1 MSWPR
6 PIRSL
11 PFGLSLACM
20 LLGGATAATQT
31 PAEQVA
37 AAAVAWVTSD
47 QVAERELQTA
57 VKVLVQHHTAA
68 IDWLAA
74 ELPAALAKPT
84 EPRGRGVT
92 SLATHFVLGFLEQQ
106 RKTEMVFVGQYDALA
121 RLQPFV
127 GELLFQLLLET
138 PDWYPLT
145 FREHLIAPLRD
156 LQPKPPQPDRL
167 AATRKLCA
175 AVEVEPEALRRLVAA
190 MLWQWG
196 EPAAGKAVVARL
208 QQATTEGEAEDRLLA
223 TLALADYQVL
233 LRDYKA
239 AASTHRAA
247 QALAR
252 SCDVPLRPAAL
263 YAAACVHALL
273 GEVDR
278 GIDALDRCATLLAS
292 PHLDTS
298 LRIKR
303 TLFDNDPELAL
314 LRQDP
319 RFAAIVEKAFGA
331 AVDPP
336 GGR

>member
-1 MSWPR
+1 MSWLR
-6 PIRSL
+6 PIRCL
-11 PFGLSLACM
+11 PFGLSLACVM
-20 LLGGATAATQT
+20 AGATAWAQT

-37 AAAVAWVTSD
+37 AVAVAWVTSD
-47 QVAERELQTA
+47 QVAERELQAA
-57 VKVLVQHHTAA
+57 VKVLVQHDTAA

-74 ELPAALAKPT
+74 ELPAALARPS
-84 EPRGRGVT
+84 EPRARGVT
-92 SLATHFVLGFLEQQ
+92 SLATHFVLGFLERQ

-121 RLQPFV
+121 RLQPFA

-138 PDWYPLT
+138 PPWYPLT

-156 LQPKPPQPDRL
+156 LQPKPPKPDRL
-167 AATRKLCA
+167 AAVQELCA
-175 AVEVEPEALRRLVAA
+175 AVDVEPEALRRVVAA

-196 EPAAGKAVVARL
+196 EPAAAKEVVARL
-208 QQATTEGEAEDRLLA
+208 QQATTEGEAEDRLTA

-252 SCDVPLRPAAL
+252 SCDVPLRPVAL

-273 GEVDR
+273 GDVER
-278 GIDALDRCATLLAS
+278 GLDALDRCATLLAS
-292 PHLDTS
+292 PDLDTS

-303 TLFDNDPELAL
+303 SLFDDDPELAP
-314 LRQDP
+314 LRRDA
-319 RFAAIVEKAFGA
+319 RFAAIVAKAFGKPA
-331 AVDPP
+331 QPAD
-336 GGR
+336 GR